1 MAFEYIDEIV
11 QSNYTIEGITDE
23 IYPAFNI
30 ATIYPKNTNVIY
42 QDKIYSSNTTIPRA
56 TYYVYNK
63 LENSLYI
70 PSTATFVSTATF
82 SATNEF
88 EKRYIFLD
96 DTDTLYKYKGL
107 TDLTIAPSLIDFTKT
122 TLWQNEG
129 KQLNGYT
136 SEPRYPQSGSIYW
149 NDLGFINSKRAFD
162 SSNPSQTVS
171 NINVPLKYIFTTG
184 KVNRIALFNLDA
196 NDVTI
201 KVHLGTEP
209 ESTNNTIT
217 TDYPL
222 YKREGLHFYEILTS
236 EVFYKKNTY
245 IEIPT
250 ASTQTITVTISRD
263 GGFAKL
269 GDITLGKARQI
280 GATLDGVEFDIKDY
294 STYGS
299 DSSTSDEYT
308 EGGYR
313 KVSSF
318 TVSVLNKGMEEIE
331 RQLNNLRGKITVF
344 NIDTTATT
352 DYTKFKGF
360 IRNRPIN
367 YVGNSLK
374 SKINIKIEGRIE

>member
-1 MAFEYIDEIV
+1 MAFEYIDEII
-11 QSNYTIEGITDE
+11 QNSYTIEGITDE

-30 ATIYPKNTNVIY
+30 ATIYPKDTTVIFEN
-42 QDKIYSSNTTIPRA
+42 KIFSSNTIIPRA

-63 LENSLYI
+63 AEDSLYV
-70 PSTATFVSTATF
+70 PSTASFISTAFF
-82 SATNEF
+82 SATSDFIN
-88 EKRYIFLD
+88 RYIFLD

-107 TDLTIAPSLIDFTKT
+107 TDLTTAPSLIDFTNT

-129 KQLNGYT
+129 IQLNGYT
-136 SEPRYPQSGSIYW
+136 SEPRYPQAGSIYW

-162 SSNPSQTVS
+162 SSNPSQTIS
-171 NINVPLKYIFTTG
+171 NIDVPLKYTFTTG

-196 NDVTI
+196 NTVTI
-201 KVHLGTEP
+201 KAHLGLDA
-209 ESTNNTIT
+209 ESEDNTVIIE
-217 TDYPL
+217 YPL

-236 EVFYKKNTY
+236 EILYKKNTY

-250 ASTQTITVTISRD
+250 ASVQTITVTIEKD

-294 STYGS
+294 STYAS

-344 NIDTTATT
+344 NIDTTAST

-360 IRNRPIN
+360 MRNRPIN